1 MCFHGEM
8 WAKKAGLSLLPLV
21 RVWGRGMVKIAANA
35 LWTVWS
41 DAQKLPENALV
52 VGVRVLDG
60 WLMGWPGGQEFRR
73 KLPQV

>member
-1 MCFHGEM
+1 
-8 WAKKAGLSLLPLV
+8 
-21 RVWGRGMVKIAANA
+21 
-35 LWTVWS
+35 VWS